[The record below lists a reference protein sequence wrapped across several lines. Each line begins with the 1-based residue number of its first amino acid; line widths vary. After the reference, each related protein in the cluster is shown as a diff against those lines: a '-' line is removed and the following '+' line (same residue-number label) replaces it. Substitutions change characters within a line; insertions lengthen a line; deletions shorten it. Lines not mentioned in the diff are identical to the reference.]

1 MSFRSLILTGILLA
15 NQAIAFTQETS
26 TPSSSQQIP
35 QKTSYLSGFIRG
47 GLYGGIDKDGDD
59 KPYIPSAFAD
69 FGLKAEVGNGLN
81 FKAYADLRFRYGVE
95 FMEPVSYV
103 DLREAWVRVNGRKW
117 DLTAGQRIIKWGR
130 ADFTHPTSNLSPQNM
145 ISRSPDREDMDM
157 GNILASFNWY
167 PLQAV
172 RLEADLVP
180 FYRSSILIIDPVPLP
195 ENVTIT
201 QTNTLITDQK
211 LLSYGLKADF
221 SLRGID
227 MGLSWFDGYDPMPG
241 IALNSFNIDLTS
253 PVPIPQIGME
263 TKPYKTK
270 VAGLDFE
277 SSMGNLG
284 FRGEAAWAVP
294 YLSAETYEYVP
305 LPEIIWVAGL
315 EWSSGIWRVE
325 GEYNGKFVDNYT
337 PVETPPL
344 IGTEPDYSMLGQL
357 MSMPGFDLESFVR
370 GQVGAFN
377 RLYNYQIEKVYHAGG
392 IRIECDLL
400 YGKLFPSLFSLY
412 NITSRDLLV
421 IPEIRYKPADGVAI
435 TFGAEFFSG
444 RDGSLYDIVDGFMN
458 NIYLSFRADF

>member
-1 MSFRSLILTGILLA
+1 MSFRYLILTT
-15 NQAIAFTQETS
+15 AFLVSRALVYSQETN
-26 TPSSSQQIP
+26 TQPSSLLTS

-59 KPYIPSAFAD
+59 KAYIPSAFAD

-81 FKAYADLRFRYGVE
+81 FKAFADLRFRYGVE
-95 FMEPVSYV
+95 FQEPVTYA

-117 DLTAGQRIIKWGR
+117 NLSAGQRIIKWGR

-157 GNILASFNWY
+157 GNLMAGFNWY
-167 PLQAV
+167 PSKIL
-172 RLEADLVP
+172 RLEADLIP
-180 FYRSSILIIDPVPLP
+180 FYRSSVLIIDPVPLP

-201 QTNTLITDQK
+201 QINSLITDQK
-211 LLSYGLKADF
+211 LMSYGLKADL
-221 SLRGID
+221 SLKGID
-227 MGLSWFDGYDPMPG
+227 IGLSWFDGYDPMPG
-241 IALNSFNIDLTS
+241 IAMSSFNIDMS
-253 PVPIPQIGME
+253 QPVPVPLIGME

-270 VAGLDFE
+270 VTGLDFE
-277 SSMGNLG
+277 SSIGSIGL
-284 FRGEAAWAVP
+284 RGEAAWSVP
-294 YLSAETYEYVP
+294 YLSSETYEYVP
-305 LPEIIWVAGL
+305 LPEIVWVTGL
-315 EWSSGIWRVE
+315 EWSGGLWRFE
-325 GEYNGKFVDNYT
+325 IEYNGKFVDNYT

-377 RLYNYQIEKVYHAGG
+377 RLYNYQIEKVYHAVGF
-392 IRIECDLL
+392 RTECDLL

-421 IPEIRYKPADGVAI
+421 IPELRYKPSDGIAI
-435 TFGAEFFSG
+435 TFGAELFSG
-444 RDGSLYDIVDGFMN
+444 KDGSLYDIVDGFMN
-458 NIYLSFRADF
+458 NIYISFRADF